1 MVMEHSGEVMDV
13 LVVRN
18 VISERVSVERNINR
32 GNARVGSGNGNGRRA
47 SYRKRGKMREQGHAL
62 GREGEGGVPGGVY
75 KGMRSSQAE
84 ESILEVRDINVEASV
99 IELERDSSTGTG

>member
-47 SYRKRGKMREQGHAL
+47 SYRKRGKMRERGHAL